1 VLTERFAR
9 LGTPAEQLLEIAAI
23 IGESWQLAVVEEML
37 DWPEEELLAVLEQ
50 TLSAGVI
57 VPLDAHTETYRFG
70 HGLMREVLYD
80 RQLARRRKQHHERVA
95 ALLATVHPVDVEAL
109 AHHSYQAEDW
119 PQAYRYSLE
128 AGDLAQVRYAMH
140 SALQFYRQAL
150 RALQQE
156 TDTAANGE
164 LLGLYQR
171 LGKIY
176 MALNHKEEAIATL
189 TAAADLAHTIGDL
202 RAQGNALI
210 QLSVSQDLVYR
221 NAEAAETTH
230 EALRIAEMAND
241 PYVSTLSHFLMGRR
255 ALLAGDLTKG
265 NYHFMLAEE
274 HANATDE
281 PAELRAQ
288 VLRMKVYLIM
298 WEGRYKEAERMARE
312 ALDLAKQ
319 VHHAIAIA
327 GLPFQLGY
335 ILTEQGYYEQAWQ
348 ILQKGVD
355 DVEQLGERHQYLPK
369 LLNIFGYLCYELG
382 DLQAALH
389 WNQRALAA
397 SRHEGDYYHAES
409 ACYALVDLATTYL
422 QQGRLADAEAHAKE
436 FASIQ
441 ARVDYA
447 RYRPFNRYQLL
458 QAELALARG
467 DFGLVLQQTEQAAEL
482 AREKNFPKNIAKS
495 LLYAGQAL
503 LRLQRPQEAVE
514 QLERAVALADQI
526 EHAALRWQTRLR
538 LAEVNTML
546 DRPSVELYQQAST
559 IVD

>member
-1 VLTERFAR
+1 
-9 LGTPAEQLLEIAAI
+9 
-23 IGESWQLAVVEEML
+23 
-37 DWPEEELLAVLEQ
+37 
-50 TLSAGVI
+50 
-57 VPLDAHTETYRFG
+57 
-70 HGLMREVLYD
+70 
-80 RQLARRRKQHHERVA
+80 
-95 ALLATVHPVDVEAL
+95 
-109 AHHSYQAEDW
+109 
-119 PQAYRYSLE
+119 
-128 AGDLAQVRYAMH
+128 
-140 SALQFYRQAL
+140 
-150 RALQQE
+150 
-156 TDTAANGE
+156 
-164 LLGLYQR
+164 
-171 LGKIY
+171 
-176 MALNHKEEAIATL
+176 
-189 TAAADLAHTIGDL
+189 
-202 RAQGNALI
+202 
-210 QLSVSQDLVYR
+210 
-221 NAEAAETTH
+221 
-230 EALRIAEMAND
+230 
-241 PYVSTLSHFLMGRR
+241 
-255 ALLAGDLTKG
+255 
-265 NYHFMLAEE
+265 
-274 HANATDE
+274 
-281 PAELRAQ
+281 
-288 VLRMKVYLIM
+288 

-559 IVD
+559 IVDMLAANLQDPHLRSCFLGSTLVTELRANARAALVSTPTTTSPVTTSPVTTSPVTTSPVTTSPITTSSTKRVFPAGLTAREVEVLCLVTAGSTNRQIAEQLHLSVGTVNTHVTNILNKTGAQNRTAAAAFALQHGLVDSNH